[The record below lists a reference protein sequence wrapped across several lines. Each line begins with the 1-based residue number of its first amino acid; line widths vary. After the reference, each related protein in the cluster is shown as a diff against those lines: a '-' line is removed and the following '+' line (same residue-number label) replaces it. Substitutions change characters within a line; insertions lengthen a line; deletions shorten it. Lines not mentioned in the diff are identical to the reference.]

1 MCLFFCTSSKIFT
14 DVILKKEDKNVGKI
28 EPVVGP
34 QNASVLTDEEKRR
47 ALEAM
52 NLIKE
57 KRTGNIK
64 GRTCANG
71 SKQKQY

>member
-34 QNASVLTDEEKRR
+34 QDASVLTDEEKRR
-47 ALEAM
+47 ALEAV

-57 KRTGNIK
+57 KRTGNLK
-64 GRTCANG
+64 GRICANG
-71 SKQKQY
+71 SK